1 MILQKEKLKKAV
13 VGIAGLGG
21 LGSTVAHAL
30 ARTNIGRLVIADFD
44 MIEQD
49 NLNRQQYFTE
59 QIGTAKVDATLENL
73 KRINPDIEI
82 QPYKIKLT
90 PENIPEIFAD
100 THVIVEC
107 FDRADQKQMI
117 VETVLNKMPNTVIV
131 AASGLAGFGNSN
143 TILTKRLSKRLILV
157 GDDQSDVE
165 VVGSLTAGRVWIAAA
180 HQANAVV
187 EVLINE
193 ILS

>member
-1 MILQKEKLKKAV
+1 MISIEEKLEKAV

-44 MIEQD
+44 VIEQG
-49 NLNRQQYFTE
+49 NLNRQQYFTD
-59 QIGTAKVDATLENL
+59 QIGTAKVEAMLENL

-90 PENIPEIFAD
+90 AENIPEIFTDA
-100 THVIVEC
+100 HVIVEC

-117 VETVLNKMPNTVIV
+117 VETGLNKMENTVIV

-143 TILTKRLSKRLILV
+143 SILTKRISKRLIMVGDNQSDAELV
-157 GDDQSDVE
+157 GQ
-165 VVGSLTAGRVWIAAA
+165 LTAGRVWIAAA